1 MWLDSAGCGLL
12 YWGRSEKVNFRTE
25 EYTIDT
31 ITHAITGVVVAKS
44 GLNKTLGKWG
54 TIAGITA
61 ALFPDADYFL
71 RFIDI
76 EFYLRHHRGITTS
89 VFMVLPFCLLSA
101 YIFNRLSGK
110 KPGKPGLITAKT
122 VALLPTSPPAVYGS
136 LTLNRR
142 WRRLTLRYNELCN
155 FLYNKKRFLEFFWIS
170 LGAFLSHIFLDAI
183 TSFGTMLL
191 APFSQHRFALDLVFI
206 IDFILT
212 GILSSALIL
221 SYIFKRK
228 AVGICRLGLAVSL
241 VYIAFCAVNHQQAYQ
256 LAEQFVKSR
265 GLAYTK
271 LASLPQPASPFRW
284 ANLIQTDGVV
294 YQGLV
299 DLAKKDNS
307 GKTPHTKSFWHY
319 LGSRYNSPAKLEH
332 RKWKSLTASPWV
344 DRALDTDGAKFFY
357 WFARFPIVKGVYE
370 EEGHHRVEFF
380 DLRFHIMDGNTPF
393 KYVIEFDKEGKLLH
407 QGFAK
412 R

>member
-1 MWLDSAGCGLL
+1 LTLPDAA
-12 YWGRSEKVNFRTE
+12 YYTEKRHTKSIKTKE
-25 EYTIDT
+25 KAIDT
-31 ITHAITGVVVAKS
+31 ITHTITGVVVSKS

-61 ALFPDADYFL
+61 ALFPDADFFL
-71 RFIDI
+71 RYIDV

-101 YIFNRLSGK
+101 HIFNRFSG
-110 KPGKPGLITAKT
+110 
-122 VALLPTSPPAVYGS
+122 
-136 LTLNRR
+136 
-142 WRRLTLRYNELCN
+142 
-155 FLYNKKRFLEFFWIS
+155 KKRFLEFFLIS
-170 LGAFLSHIFLDAI
+170 LAAFLSHIFLDAI

-206 IDFILT
+206 IDIILT
-212 GILSSALIL
+212 GILLSALIL
-221 SYIFKRK
+221 SYTFKRK
-228 AVGICRLGLAVSL
+228 AIGICRLGLAMSL
-241 VYIAFCAVNHQQAYQ
+241 IYVAFCGVNHYRAYQ
-256 LAEQFVKSR
+256 LAEQFAKSR

-284 ANLIQTDGVV
+284 ANLIQTDGIV

-299 DLAKKDNS
+299 NLAKKDNP
-307 GKTPHTKSFWHY
+307 GKTPHTKSFWYY
-319 LGSRYNSPAKLEH
+319 LGSRYKSPSQLEY
-332 RKWKSLTASPWV
+332 RAWKRFSASPWV
-344 DRALDTDGAKFFY
+344 DRALATDGAKFFY

-370 EEGHHRVEFF
+370 EEDRHRVEFF

-393 KYVIEFDKEGKLLH
+393 RYVIEFDKGGKLLH
-407 QGFAK
+407 QGFAM